1 MLTYP
6 TIWLYV
12 YFEFSLVLNI
22 TYNNISVISW
32 QSILL
37 FEETEVPGETTDLS
51 QVTDKLHHIML
62 YRVNFA
68 MNGVRTHNFSGDRHW
83 LYRYYHTI
91 ILNWI
96 LIVVLQVTVYITK
109 VNSLRFTYSRS
120 TNCNFTL
127 FKLCYGC

>member
-1 MLTYP
+1 M
-6 TIWLYV
+6 

-68 MNGVRTHNFSGDRHW
+68 MNGVRTHNFSGDRH
-83 LYRYYHTI
+83 
-91 ILNWI
+91 
-96 LIVVLQVTVYITK
+96 
-109 VNSLRFTYSRS
+109 
-120 TNCNFTL
+120 
-127 FKLCYGC
+127 